1 PNMVQEFHVLRC
13 FSSRAFQVQQV
24 KKSMKWT
31 CKVCGEKQSLMQEFG
46 RGTAA
51 DCRRHV
57 QKLNTLRGQML
68 EMNKV
73 KHRCP
78 VRSNTYA
85 N

>member
-1 PNMVQEFHVLRC
+1 PNMVQESHVLRC
-13 FSSRAFQVQQV
+13 FSRQAFQVQQV

-51 DCRRHV
+51 NCRRHV
-57 QKLNTLRGQML
+57 QKLNTLLFQNH
-68 EMNKV
+68 ESEV

-78 VRSNTYA
+78 VRSNSHA